1 MYKFVHYFFG
11 SAPSR
16 WIRRARAEPE
26 NPQLPAESRAGPAQ
40 LPLAGEWG
48 AQHLPRGATLALD
61 PAAEGTREGQGRS
74 RWPRCGTR
82 PPRWS
87 APTPAGK
94 YKRRRNGA
102 SARAMRSPLVG
113 DLHVGPR
120 VVGTKAAS
128 ETCRKEGVLKLNG
141 SIFGPENNA
150 LRST

>member
-16 WIRRARAEPE
+16 WIRRTRAEPE

-74 RWPRCGTR
+74 RRAALRDP
-82 PPRWS
+82 
-87 APTPAGK
+87 PTPLVRAHPSGQVQATEERSERAGHAQPPS
-94 YKRRRNGA
+94 RGPARGA
-102 SARAMRSPLVG
+102 TGRGNQSRL
-113 DLHVGPR
+113 
-120 VVGTKAAS
+120 
-128 ETCRKEGVLKLNG
+128 
-141 SIFGPENNA
+141 
-150 LRST
+150 